1 MRLHFHHTA
10 VAVTGSVYLRTIS
23 TKQEVGEVKFRA
35 NVDASTPE
43 HMKNN
48 CNAGPIDAICMKQ
61 KDAMK
66 KRLLRVSVSSSG
78 GMLCK
83 ST

>member
-10 VAVTGSVYLRTIS
+10 VAITGSVYLRTIS
-23 TKQEVGEVKFRA
+23 TKQEVGEVKFGA
-35 NVDASTPE
+35 NVAASTPE

-61 KDAMK
+61 KDDMK
-66 KRLLRVSVSSSG
+66 KTVTCIVSSLWWNV
-78 GMLCK
+78 MQ